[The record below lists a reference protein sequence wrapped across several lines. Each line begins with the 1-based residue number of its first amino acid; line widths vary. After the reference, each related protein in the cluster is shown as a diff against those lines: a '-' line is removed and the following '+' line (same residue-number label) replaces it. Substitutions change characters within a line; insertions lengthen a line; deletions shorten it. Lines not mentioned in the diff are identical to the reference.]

1 MSKLDEHIQKVI
13 KDALFDLNGVAV
25 KGATHFLTVDDII
38 EIAKYFYKLGK
49 EDSEETSSID
59 YDTLSKML
67 DDTLSKET
75 KESWE
80 KFLDECKCEVVDSST
95 LEELDK
101 INELPPLPAWTPHL
115 DDQWWTD
122 DYISLQ
128 GEFLRWGNWS
138 IPLEKLKQLP
148 KMYNA
153 N

>member
-49 EDSEETSSID
+49 EDSEEPSSID

-80 KFLDECKCEVVDSST
+80 EFLDEGKCEVVDSST

-101 INELPPLPAWTPHL
+101 LNELPPLPVWTPHL

>member
-75 KESWE
+75 KESLE
-80 KFLDECKCEVVDSST
+80 EFLDEGKCEVVDSST

-101 INELPPLPAWTPHL
+101 LNELPPLPVWTPHL

-148 KMYNA
+148 KMYND

>member
-80 KFLDECKCEVVDSST
+80 EFLDEGKTFLAASDIVKRNSTDKAIVVWDFSGVNR
-95 LEELDK
+95 LL
-101 INELPPLPAWTPHL
+101 N
-115 DDQWWTD
+115 
-122 DYISLQ
+122 
-128 GEFLRWGNWS
+128 
-138 IPLEKLKQLP
+138 
-148 KMYNA
+148 
-153 N
+153 